1 MPQTR
6 HGCCLFM
13 LTLHDD
19 TTKEA
24 KHKRRRLEKQWRQ
37 SELTIHWEMFKEQR
51 NHTQQL
57 IKYVKRSSFRT
68 KFAEIIKDSKSM
80 FTLLD
85 HFLHDRPLHH
95 HTFTRG
101 LANTFDKYFL
111 EKNSNS
117 RSKIDGNT
125 TKNINTSTASLSHLP
140 PPQTFSNFTAVTREN
155 IEKIVQKSNSKSCVL
170 DLIPTSMIKQ
180 LIERLV
186 HILTK
191 IVNLSLRDGV
201 VPRTMKSATVTP
213 LIGNVA
219 LDWNIMKNYRK
230 SWRKLCLASSAII

>member
-1 MPQTR
+1 MDVAYS
-6 HGCCLFM
+6 CSLW
-13 LTLHDD
+13 LDD

-37 SELTIHWEMFKEQR
+37 SELTIHWEMLKEQR

-57 IKYVKRSSFRT
+57 IKYVKRSFFRT
-68 KFAEIIKDSKSM
+68 KFAENIKDSKSM

-85 HFLHDRPLHH
+85 HFLHRQCDRPLHH

-125 TKNINTSTASLSHLP
+125 TYNINTSTASLSDLP
-140 PPQTFSNFTAVTREN
+140 PPQTFNNFTAVTTEN
-155 IEKIVQKSNSKSCVL
+155 IKKFVQKSNSKSCVL
-170 DLIPTSMIKQ
+170 DIIPASMIKQ

-191 IVNLSLRDGV
+191 IVNLSLRYGV
-201 VPRTMKSATVTP
+201 VPRTMKLATVTP
-213 LIGNVA
+213 LIENVS